1 MAARTRYRVAVAI
14 SSNPDNEE
22 RDLGNTVAEV
32 VNDKLGD
39 GGTWQCTLAPSAT
52 DVLVQLTQV
61 ATARF
66 LYLRAFA
73 NDPNQN
79 PVAITLK
86 KNSTGG
92 EAWTV
97 EPLPEAK
104 EAQFLVSTNG
114 ITALYLTNPSSTVA
128 MRVVIVM
135 AGD

>member
-32 VNDKLGD
+32 VNDGLVD
-39 GGTWQCTLAPSAT
+39 GGTWQNVLAPNAT

-61 ATARF
+61 SNARF
-66 LYLRAFA
+66 VYVRAFA

-86 KNSTGG
+86 KNGIGG

-97 EPLPEAK
+97 APLTGAK
-104 EAQFLVSTNG
+104 EAQFLISTDG
-114 ITALYLTNPSSTVA
+114 VTALYLSNPSPSVA
-128 MRVVIVM
+128 MRVIIVM
-135 AGD
+135 SGD

>member
-32 VNDKLGD
+32 VNDGMND
-39 GGTWQCTLAPSAT
+39 GGTWQNVLAPNAT

-61 ATARF
+61 STARF
-66 LYLRAFA
+66 IYVRAFA

-86 KNSTGG
+86 KNGIGG
-92 EAWTV
+92 EPWTV
-97 EPLPEAK
+97 EPLTGSK
-104 EAQFLVSTNG
+104 EAQFLTSTNG
-114 ITALYLTNPSSTVA
+114 ITALYLSNPSPTVA
-128 MRVVIVM
+128 MRVIIVM